1 MIRVKRDRGIGWMT
15 GEFFYVTEKQ
25 MKFEDLLDENYR
37 WPCSFPFKF
46 IMPVQMLDEVLALFP
61 GEEYTRRPSK
71 TGKYVSVTIRKN
83 VSSSKEVIEI
93 YNRIRAIEG
102 VICL

>member
-1 MIRVKRDRGIGWMT
+1 MIQVKRDRETAWMA

-25 MKFEDLLDENYR
+25 TQFEDLLDENHR

-71 TGKYVSVTIRKN
+71 TGKYVGVTIRKN
-83 VSSSKEVIEI
+83 VSSGKEVMEI
-93 YNRIRAIEG
+93 YDRVGAVKG